1 MASLPIIKTSAEPAR
16 SGRAAAS
23 ARLAHVGE
31 HPPARALYIHVPFCV
46 HKCHYCDFYSFV
58 DTRDQQ
64 AGFVDRLLREFDA
77 LAPHAAAPL
86 RTIFIGGG
94 TPSLLRVDLW
104 SRLLARLEQR
114 FDLSLIRRREPG
126 TEFTVECNPEST
138 SDELLAVLV
147 AGGVNRVS
155 VGAQSFDSRHLK
167 TLERWHDPENVAR
180 ALDRA
185 RAAGI
190 QRRSLDLIF
199 GVPGQSLDDWETD
212 LRTALALGTTH
223 LSCYALTY
231 EPNTAMT
238 VRLRKGEFE
247 PVDEDI
253 ETAMFLRTVEIL
265 RAAGMQRYEVSNFA
279 VPGHESQHNLAY
291 WRQDQWLAAGP
302 SASGHL
308 WAGPT
313 PRAGGQRWKNVPR
326 LPDYLAIDDAGFA
339 PMTDHEGPDPARAVQ
354 ERIMTGLR
362 LAEGLDAAGIMADA
376 EAAAPGSAARLQAL
390 AKRTSDEGEMTLGER
405 WTLTDAGYLLADRLA
420 GRFMA
425 CV

>member
-1 MASLPIIKTSAEPAR
+1 MASLPIIKTPAEPAR
-16 SGRAAAS
+16 SGHAAAS
-23 ARLAHVGE
+23 ARLAHAGQ
-31 HPPARALYIHVPFCV
+31 HPPARSLYIHVPFCV

-64 AGFVDRLLREFDA
+64 ADFVDRLLRELDA
-77 LAPHAAAPL
+77 LAPHAQAPL

-104 SRLLARLEQR
+104 SRLLDRLAAR
-114 FDLSLIRRREPG
+114 FDLSLIRRRELG

-138 SDELLAVLV
+138 SEELLAVLA

-167 TLERWHDPENVAR
+167 TLERWHDPENVAK
-180 ALDRA
+180 ALERA
-185 RAAGI
+185 RAAGVR
-190 QRRSLDLIF
+190 RRSLDLIF
-199 GVPGQSLDDWETD
+199 GVPGQSLDDWEAD

-238 VRLRKGEFE
+238 VRLRQGEFQ

-265 RAAGMQRYEVSNFA
+265 RAAGLQRYEVSNFA

-308 WAGPT
+308 WAQET
-313 PRAGGQRWKNVPR
+313 RQAGGHRWKNVPR
-326 LPDYLAIDDAGFA
+326 LPDYLASNDAGFA

-362 LAEGLDAAGIMADA
+362 LAEGLDAECILADA
-376 EAAAPGSAARLQAL
+376 EAAAPGAAARLQSL
-390 AKRTSDEGEMTLGER
+390 AARTRDDGEMTLGQR
-405 WTLTDAGYLLADRLA
+405 WTLTDAGFLLADRLA

>member
-1 MASLPIIKTSAEPAR
+1 
-16 SGRAAAS
+16 
-23 ARLAHVGE
+23 
-31 HPPARALYIHVPFCV
+31 
-46 HKCHYCDFYSFV
+46 
-58 DTRDQQ
+58 
-64 AGFVDRLLREFDA
+64 
-77 LAPHAAAPL
+77 
-86 RTIFIGGG
+86 
-94 TPSLLRVDLW
+94 
-104 SRLLARLEQR
+104 
-114 FDLSLIRRREPG
+114 
-126 TEFTVECNPEST
+126 
-138 SDELLAVLV
+138 
-147 AGGVNRVS
+147 
-155 VGAQSFDSRHLK
+155 
-167 TLERWHDPENVAR
+167 
-180 ALDRA
+180 
-185 RAAGI
+185 
-190 QRRSLDLIF
+190 
-199 GVPGQSLDDWETD
+199 
-212 LRTALALGTTH
+212 
-223 LSCYALTY
+223 
-231 EPNTAMT
+231 MT

-265 RAAGMQRYEVSNFA
+265 RAAGLQRYEVSNFA